1 MDETLPRAGDETPSG
16 AGLTHEVTELERR
29 TVARVAR
36 RLLPLLMACYFVAY
50 LDRVNV
56 GFASLTMNKALGFT
70 SAVYGF
76 GGGIFFL
83 GYFIFEVPSNVLLS
97 KVGARRWIARILVT
111 WGIISACTALITG
124 PVSFYSVR
132 FLLGVAEAGFFPGI
146 ILYLTWWFPSYY
158 RSRIVG
164 VFMAAIPLSNILGS
178 LVSGFLLDLD
188 GRIGIA
194 GWQWL
199 FILEAAPAI
208 VLGVVFWFYM
218 TDWPSQAHWLTTAQR
233 DWLTTRLDAE
243 RSQREAIQHFSLKQA
258 LTNRRVLL
266 LSLVYFGGTFSG
278 YGIVL
283 FQPQIVHSLAAGF
296 GMTGV
301 INAVPYVFAAAAMVW
316 WGRHSD
322 HSGERPRHV
331 AIAYS
336 VGAAGL
342 IATALMTDPVLTMGM
357 LVVAAMGQAST
368 GPTFWTL
375 PTAML
380 SGTAAAGGIA
390 LINALG
396 NLGGFFGPYL
406 FGLIKDATGGS
417 CMYGLMVIALGQ
429 IMSASIVLALGHDR
443 RLEHIPGRQVPA
455 GR

>member
-1 MDETLPRAGDETPSG
+1 MADRSDATGLPHVITP
-16 AGLTHEVTELERR
+16 LERETMR
-29 TVARVAR
+29 RVAR

-111 WGIISACTALITG
+111 WGMISACTAFITG
-124 PVSFYSVR
+124 PTSFYSVR
-132 FLLGVAEAGFFPGI
+132 FLLGIAEAGFFPGI

-178 LVSGFLLDLD
+178 LVSGVLLDLD
-188 GRIGIA
+188 GWLGIA

-199 FILEAAPAI
+199 FIIEAVPAV
-208 VLGVVFWFYM
+208 VLGVVFWVYM
-218 TDWPSQAHWLTTAQR
+218 TDWPSQAHWLAPAQR
-233 DWLTTRLDAE
+233 DWLMARLDAE
-243 RSQREAIQHFSLKQA
+243 RSQREAIRHYSLKQA
-258 LTNRRVLL
+258 LLDKRVLL

-283 FQPQIVHSLAAGF
+283 FQPQIVHRLSEGF

-301 INAVPYVFAAAAMVW
+301 INAIPYVFAACAMVL

-322 HSGERPRHV
+322 HTGERPRHV

-336 VGAAGL
+336 VSAAGL
-342 IATALMTDPVLTMGM
+342 IATALMTDPVLTMVM

-368 GPTFWTL
+368 GPTFWSL

-396 NLGGFFGPYL
+396 NLGGFFGPFL
-406 FGLIKDATGGS
+406 FGMIKDATGGS
-417 CMYGLMVIALGQ
+417 FMFALIAIALGPV
-429 IMSASIVLALGHDR
+429 MSASIVLALGHDR
-443 RLEHIPGRQVPA
+443 RLEHIPARQ
-455 GR
+455 R